1 LGFGQLPLTVGG
13 VEKVHSGL
21 QRVWAWAES
30 QLRGVQ
36 CGTAV
41 EKAYKWLNGIACT
54 QIVGICLTGL
64 EERQGARSPDKVED
78 EASPCEC
85 QGDGFTAESVV
96 VEEEEEEWSSRLET
110 RLW

>member
-1 LGFGQLPLTVGG
+1 VVLKKSIVGYSVFGPGPSPS
-13 VEKVHSGL
+13 SG
-21 QRVWAWAES
+21 
-30 QLRGVQ
+30 GVQ